1 MEFPCD
7 ASVVN
12 EKGKVWKPLP
22 LNMDDLAKSGQF
34 HGGRQNDVK
43 ISKMWWEN

>member
-12 EKGKVWKPLP
+12 EKGKVGKPLP
-22 LNMDDLAKSGQF
+22 FNMDDLAKSGQF
-34 HGGRQNDVK
+34 HGGQQNYL
-43 ISKMWWEN
+43 SNF